1 MKKPALDT
9 ETATSQAAE
18 DKSAASPVTRRER
31 RLTWPRLRYIVT
43 GDRGAVEYMTLIVTG
58 FPLAI
63 SYHSPRPLDGV
74 RPVPCDILRGPCYAD
89 GSIAGARELSGRWL
103 AAGRDDHV
111 IWQALEERY
120 SRWT

>member
-1 MKKPALDT
+1 MKKPAANT
-9 ETATSQAAE
+9 ETATSQAAGGA
-18 DKSAASPVTRRER
+18 SAGNPVIRRER

-63 SYHSPRPLDGV
+63 SYHSLRPLDGV
-74 RPVPCDILRGPCYAD
+74 RPVPCDILGGPCYGD
-89 GSIAGARELSGRWL
+89 GTITSAWELSGRWL
-103 AAGRDDHV
+103 AAGRDDQV
-111 IWQALEERY
+111 IWHALEERY